1 MTDETT
7 LDARIRGDIEK
18 DIRLGT
24 LKPGD
29 RIPFEHEL
37 ATRYGC
43 ARATVSKALTA
54 LSRAGLIERRR
65 RAGSFVA
72 HPHVQ
77 SAVLDV
83 PDIGSV
89 ILARGDSYHYA
100 LDKREERAS
109 REGDPLSVQGP
120 VLALEGVHHAAEKP
134 FGYEV
139 RLISLGSVPAARDL
153 DFTTEA
159 PGSWLLGHVPWSD
172 ARHRI
177 TAIPADM
184 RIARLLEIPPGTAC
198 LQIERWT
205 WRMGRPITWVKQV
218 FPGDRYD
225 LVAEFT
231 PQSAGSSPIR
241 PFR

>member
-1 MTDETT
+1 MSIAQT
-7 LDARIRGDIEK
+7 LDQRIREDIERN
-18 DIRLGT
+18 IRSGT
-24 LKPGD
+24 WRPGD

-37 ATRYGC
+37 VAEYGC

-65 RAGSFVA
+65 KAGSFVA

-89 ILARGDSYHYA
+89 IAARGDTYRFELLRRRVRAHVAGDA
-100 LDKREERAS
+100 LDAA
-109 REGDPLSVQGP
+109 GDL
-120 VLALEGVHHAAEKP
+120 LAIEGVHHAANEP
-134 FGYEV
+134 FGHEQ
-139 RLISLGSVPAARDL
+139 RLISLAMVPEARDV
-153 DFTTEA
+153 DFGAEA
-159 PGSWLLGHVPWSD
+159 PGSWLLGHVPWSE

-177 TAIPADM
+177 AAVPADP
-184 RIARLLEIPPGTAC
+184 RLARLLGIAPGTAC
-198 LQIERWT
+198 LQLERWT
-205 WRMGRPITWVKQV
+205 WQLGKGVTWVRQT

-231 PQSAGSSPIR
+231 PQSR
-241 PFR
+241 

>member
-1 MTDETT
+1 MAEEMT
-7 LDARIRGDIEK
+7 LDARIRGDIENG
-18 DIRLGT
+18 IRQGT

-37 ATRYGC
+37 AVQYGC

-72 HPHVQ
+72 YPHVQ

-89 ILARGDSYHYA
+89 IAARGDSYHYA
-100 LDKREERAS
+100 LLAREECVGHG
-109 REGDPLSVQGP
+109 EQPLGVKGP
-120 VLALEGVHHAAEKP
+120 VIRLEGVHHAASHP
-134 FGYEV
+134 FGYEE
-139 RLISLGSVPAARDL
+139 RLINLSAVPEARELSFAD
-153 DFTTEA
+153 EA

-177 TAIPADM
+177 AAVAADT
-184 RIARLLEIPPGTAC
+184 RIARLLGIASGTAC
-198 LQIERWT
+198 LQLERWT
-205 WRMGRPITWVKQV
+205 WKMGTPITWVRQV

-231 PQSAGSSPIR
+231 PQSTG
-241 PFR
+241 

>member
-1 MTDETT
+1 MT
-7 LDARIRGDIEK
+7 LDQRIRSDIEHK
-18 DIRLGT
+18 IHSGVWR
-24 LKPGD
+24 PGD

-37 ATRYGC
+37 VTQYGC
-43 ARATVSKALTA
+43 ARATVSKALSA

-65 RAGSFVA
+65 KAGSFVA

-89 ILARGDSYHYA
+89 ITARGDSYRFA
-100 LDKREERAS
+100 LLKRGIRA
-109 REGDPLSVQGP
+109 RVPADPINGAAELLV
-120 VLALEGVHHAAEKP
+120 LEGVHHAANEP
-134 FGYEV
+134 FGHES
-139 RLISLGSVPAARDL
+139 RLISLSAVPEAREV
-153 DFTTEA
+153 DFSTSA

-177 TAIPADM
+177 TAVPASA
-184 RIARLLEIPPGTAC
+184 RLARLLHVPSGTAC
-198 LQIERWT
+198 LQLERWT
-205 WRMGRPITWVKQV
+205 WRMGTGITWVCQT

-231 PQSAGSSPIR
+231 PQSR
-241 PFR
+241 

>member
-1 MTDETT
+1 MSAAQT
-7 LDARIRGDIEK
+7 LDQRIRSDIERH
-18 DIRLGT
+18 IRSGAW
-24 LKPGD
+24 KPGD

-37 ATRYGC
+37 VAQYGC
-43 ARATVSKALTA
+43 ARATVSKALGV

-65 RAGSFVA
+65 KAGSFVA

-89 ILARGDSYHYA
+89 IAARGDAYRFE
-100 LDKREERAS
+100 LLKRRER
-109 REGDPLSVQGP
+109 RHIPGDPLEGEGSLLVI
-120 VLALEGVHHAAEKP
+120 EGVHHAANEP
-134 FGYEV
+134 FGHEL
-139 RLISLGSVPAARDL
+139 RLISLTMVPEAREV
-153 DFTTEA
+153 DFGAEA

-177 TAIPADM
+177 AAVPADARM
-184 RIARLLEIPPGTAC
+184 AKLLAIAPGTAC
-198 LQIERWT
+198 LQLERWT
-205 WRMGRPITWVKQV
+205 WQLGKGITWVRQT

-231 PQSAGSSPIR
+231 PQSR
-241 PFR
+241 